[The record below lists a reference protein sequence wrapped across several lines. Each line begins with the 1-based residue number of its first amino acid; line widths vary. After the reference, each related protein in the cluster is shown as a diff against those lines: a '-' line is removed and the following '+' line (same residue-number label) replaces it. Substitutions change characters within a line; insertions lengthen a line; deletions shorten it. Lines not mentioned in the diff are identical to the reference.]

1 MAASPIFIG
10 TWRTEA
16 TSFVAAHG
24 TGLALPIWTAGSSG
38 SRVHGIAVV
47 ATDAGA
53 NTAILYYGKR
63 MTLQSAMGTGAFVDG
78 GGSDDTITR
87 TSGSFVTDGW
97 LVGDRLLVAG
107 PAGAGAPTT
116 LANSFFVTLTTVAA
130 LTLSFATATT
140 DTAENFPTGAVIYK
154 LAQLHLTTLAANA
167 GNAAT
172 TDALDMIITDFPIAD
187 VTPDRY
193 ITLEA
198 NDVLAMNYGTAI
210 GASPDR
216 GDVTVFGGDY

>member
-1 MAASPIFIG
+1 MATRAIFVG

-24 TGLALPIWTAGSSG
+24 TALALPIFTAGSSG
-38 SRVHGIAVV
+38 ARVHGISVA

-63 MTLQSAMGTGAFVDG
+63 MTLESAMTVGAFVDG
-78 GGSDDTITR
+78 GGGDDTITR
-87 TSGSFVTDGW
+87 TAGSFVTDGFV
-97 LVGDRLLVAG
+97 VGDRILVS
-107 PAGAGAPTT
+107 GATT

-130 LTLSFATATT
+130 LTLSFVTATT
-140 DTAENFPTGAVIYK
+140 NTAENFPTGAIIYK
-154 LAQLHLTTLAANA
+154 LGQLHLTTLAANA
-167 GNAAT
+167 GNAAS
-172 TDALDMIITDFPIAD
+172 TDALDMLITDWPIGD

-193 ITLEA
+193 IILEA
-198 NDVLAMNYGTAI
+198 NDVLAMSYGTAI

-216 GDVTVFGGDY
+216 GDVVVFGGDY